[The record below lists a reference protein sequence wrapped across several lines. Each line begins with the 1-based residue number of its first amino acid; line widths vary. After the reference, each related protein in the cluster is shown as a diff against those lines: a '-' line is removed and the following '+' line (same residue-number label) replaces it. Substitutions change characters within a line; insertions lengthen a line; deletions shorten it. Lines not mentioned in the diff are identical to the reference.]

1 MWLGIH
7 NAVAYIKLHIFTRLS
22 QGGIPPKVV
31 TVNRK
36 GRNVMIIAFLHQTIE
51 PITLRTVYFLCLS
64 AKA

>member
-7 NAVAYIKLHIFTRLS
+7 NAVAYIKLHIHTPLTGWHSTKSRYCEW
-22 QGGIPPKVV
+22 
-31 TVNRK
+31 K

-51 PITLRTVYFLCLS
+51 PIALRTVYYLCMS